1 MKKKY
6 FFGILLGI
14 ILIIGGVVY
23 WLKYNTETF
32 NAEVLEGGPGSV
44 VRSFS
49 GKVLDYDA
57 NEKTI
62 TIEIDDEYDEFQYA
76 EIRLHYIGDQKELED
91 LGTLNKGDI
100 IRFSLF
106 TNQSY
111 SRDELNVFS
120 IELSSK

>member
-6 FFGILLGI
+6 FWGILLGI

-23 WLKYNTETF
+23 WLKYNTETS

-49 GKVLDYDA
+49 GKVLDYDVT
-57 NEKTI
+57 EKTI
-62 TIEIDDEYDEFQYA
+62 TIEIDDEYDEFQYT